1 MRLLLEMFT
10 YYVQGGE
17 KVRSETFCVRVYVVK
32 KSGENSLHFENNRAL
47 TSMLILLLGFS
58 SFHIYIH
65 IVLSFK
71 YEHKV
76 TWVEI

>member
-10 YYVQGGE
+10 YVQGGE

-58 SFHIYIH
+58 SFHIYIYILYCH
-65 IVLSFK
+65 SNMSTKSLGLK
-71 YEHKV
+71 
-76 TWVEI
+76 